1 MPKQSKSRLVT
12 SFAAAL
18 LLVPASAI
26 FAQVVTV
33 PPNPQIGSSNPIT
46 AEPPVERPNSKP
58 CIVQLFKNLAF
69 ENFTPKTFS
78 YTPPT
83 RCHGPWAKVVFTAD
97 FTVSEGTQ
105 FDRTASFYLGKA
117 NIYYGTTAEPRT
129 TLSPSWHVERD
140 VTDLSAI
147 FKSDQTGEANLGNF
161 VGMSGGVN
169 YNGIIYANAA
179 LEFYPKTGHEIVLPA
194 PDIVVPVEG
203 PNGDAGTLN
212 TTTDSISQVLN
223 LPMNVERVYLDVI
236 AQSQIGDEFWYTC
249 VPTSEANELF
259 TCGNTA
265 FREVEVTIDGKPA
278 GMAPVYPWI
287 FTGGIDPYLWEPI
300 PGIQTLNF
308 KPYRVNLTPFAGLL
322 SDGNP
327 HTVAVSVYNAN
338 GYFLATANLLAYTDK
353 GKQKVTGGIL
363 TNTLAAAPS
372 PVVTNNIKST
382 SGGANGTTYS
392 GTVQVASDRTFDIN
406 GYVMTSHG
414 RVETDLHEVVH
425 FNSLQ
430 GFLVNSVTDDQGTMQ
445 TSTVDIT
452 TTTRDGYLVN
462 TGRKHYSYP
471 LELGYAYSVA
481 PDGSAKQTAYVNQQD
496 QINGSQS
503 ILGYQYLS
511 SNLSDQVVAQDTLNF
526 SPTGGFTSTGAKT
539 TQTYHYNNSL
549 GDCYARTLD
558 AADHVLTNYTDGQ
571 GCSGGNH
578 DTY

>member
-1 MPKQSKSRLVT
+1 MQKQSKPR
-12 SFAAAL
+12 FI
-18 LLVPASAI
+18 VPIMAIFFLMSASAVRS
-26 FAQVVTV
+26 QVVPV
-33 PPNPQIGSSNPIT
+33 PPTPQIGSSNPIT
-46 AEPPVERPNSKP
+46 ADPPVERPHTKP
-58 CIVQLFKNLAF
+58 CVVQLFKNLAF
-69 ENFTPKTFS
+69 ANFTPKTFS
-78 YTPPT
+78 YTPPSA
-83 RCHGPWAKVVFTAD
+83 CPGPWAKVVFTAD
-97 FTVSEGTQ
+97 LTVSEGTQ
-105 FDRTASFYLGKA
+105 FDRTAAFYLGKA
-117 NIYYGTTAEPRT
+117 NIYYGTTAEPRA

-179 LEFYPKTGHEIVLPA
+179 LEFYPKAGYDFAPPP

-212 TTTDSISQVLN
+212 TTSDTISQVLN

-249 VPTSEANELF
+249 VPTNLANELES
-259 TCGNTA
+259 CGNTA

-278 GMAPVYPWI
+278 GVAPVYPWI
-287 FTGGIDPYLWEPI
+287 YTGGIDPYLWEPI
-300 PGIQTLNF
+300 PGVQTLDF

-363 TNTLAAAPS
+363 KNTLSAAPT
-372 PVVTNNIKST
+372 PVVTNNIKS
-382 SGGANGTTYS
+382 SNSANGTTYT
-392 GTVQVASDRTFDIN
+392 GMVRVASDRTFDID

-425 FNSLQ
+425 FDNQQ
-430 GFLVNSVTDDQGTMQ
+430 GFDVNNVTDDQGTMQ
-445 TSTVDIT
+445 ASTVDIT
-452 TTTRDGYLVN
+452 TTTRNGYLVN
-462 TGRKHYSYP
+462 TGHKHYSYP
-471 LELGYAYSVA
+471 LQVGYTFSIAS
-481 PDGSAKQTAYVNQQD
+481 DGSATQNAYVNQQD
-496 QINGSQS
+496 LVHGSQS
-503 ILGYQYLS
+503 IFGNRYISSHLS
-511 SNLSDQVVAQDTLNF
+511 NQVIAQDTLNF
-526 SPTGGFTSTGAKT
+526 SPTGNFTSTGAKT
-539 TQTYHYNNSL
+539 TQTYRYHNSN
-549 GDCYARTLD
+549 GDCYSRTLN

-571 GCSGGNH
+571 GCPGGHN
-578 DTY
+578 DRY